1 MLQDTRLY
9 IADKLVDF
17 SNELSMPFTYQIE
30 DRNNPTIIKNS
41 FTKKITI
48 VGTKNNNQIFGDIYN
63 LDREQLYDDNYI
75 VGAYFNPSYRTPFK
89 LFKNGELIE
98 SGYMQLNNVTIKN
111 KVINYNI
118 TLYGGLGDF
127 FYNLSY
133 NEENEPLQLK
143 DLKYDTDLTFDISK
157 EIIRESWENLN
168 SGDRNRIT
176 DTLTFIPSYNGLY
189 DNFDNN
195 KVLINTYG
203 SRNFPYSSTTVDGVT
218 YTPYN
223 GYALGEMEKD
233 FTEWEMRSLMSYKQ
247 RPAIKLSKF
256 VEACC
261 NPENN
266 GGYEVELDDEFFNKS
281 NPYYDKA
288 YIALPLLE
296 EKIDNEETVI
306 EDNVK
311 INTNS
316 WIGLKSAIEQTSTA
330 SIVKVIGS
338 AITMNDNGVIDTNG
352 MNNSTFFDLDLDIQ
366 LFFRAEDGYSKTLYN
381 SCGIVLPD
389 GLIYDNTMFASSILL
404 QIEAVD
410 ADRSIV
416 VGKSDYYNFTNVINY
431 YGNNIYSNPKVWKNW
446 TNPNN
451 TPIQNVFGNFEYS
464 STLGKH
470 YFKGNDGGNTFRI
483 KLTNCKKADNI
494 KFQLVIKSVSNQNDE
509 WVWLYKQPAY
519 GFGDTAANN
528 AVVNGYWNC
537 AADSSTSKIYVK
549 TGDVDIATGQRITQ
563 DILLKTE
570 KTPCDFLLSYCK
582 MFGLYF
588 THDITVPKISI
599 LKRNNYFTGN
609 IKDIT
614 DRIDWSKDFIIN
626 PILYD
631 KKFYKLALEDNGSYL
646 TDKYKNEYNVEYGQK
661 RINTNY
667 NFNSETTELFKENV
681 YQNVVSMVD
690 DSLYYRTFFNSA
702 GTQQPP
708 FIIDNLTYKTFN
720 VSNNETKENDKEK
733 YGSENIDLSK
743 SVNWN
748 TKAGYDFTDKL
759 CCYSKDEDKSLADIS
774 ASIVFFDGFYSP
786 YDLNN
791 NMVKIWLVD
800 DVPEMFFLNNK
811 QCHVYTESEF
821 DRNNNWIAWQLTKI
835 PKFSKYIINNNK
847 VTDSWD
853 FGKPKELFIPNL
865 SYDENVTLYEQY
877 WGKMYEDKLNINTK
891 VVTAYVNL
899 KGLAVNE
906 ELLKDFYYF
915 NSSYWLLNKIENYD
929 INSQATVKCEF
940 IKINN
945 ISNYTDNIGK
955 RYDYFYVD
963 KEYFQVSNTAGKVK
977 TKVHSTT
984 PWKVNYYTNSKITN
998 ITPMS
1003 GEAGV
1008 TTITIEYNA
1017 NTAQYKE
1024 SNFYFTLTT
1033 SGNVTNSITVDI
1045 EQLPNMDNTIMLKGK
1060 IKYLN
1065 GSLIDN
1071 GRVLICNTSYT
1082 TTYDSAYLNY
1092 YTGEYK
1098 IFAPKGTAFCLEVQ
1112 STNGQ
1117 YIYRNTYTY
1126 NKDDTL
1132 NIYIFRL

>member
-1 MLQDTRLY
+1 MKQDVRLY
-9 IADKLVDF
+9 IADMLVDF

-41 FTKKITI
+41 FTKTITI
-48 VGTKNNNQIFGDIYN
+48 VGTKNNNKIFGEIYN

-98 SGYMQLNNVTIKN
+98 SGYMQLNTVTIKN
-111 KVINYNI
+111 KAINYNI

-143 DLKYDTDLTFDISK
+143 DLKYDTDLSFDIDK
-157 EIIRESWENLN
+157 DIVRKSWDALDKGNENK
-168 SGDRNRIT
+168 IT
-176 DTLTFIPSYNGLY
+176 NTLTFIPSYNGLY
-189 DNFDNN
+189 ENFDNN
-195 KVLINTYG
+195 KVLINTNG
-203 SRNFPYSSTTVDGVT
+203 SQIFPWLSTTVDGVV
-218 YTPYN
+218 YSPYN

-247 RPAIKLSKF
+247 RPAIKFSKF
-256 VEACC
+256 MEACC

-296 EKIDNEETVI
+296 EKLDIDGTVI
-306 EDNVK
+306 EDNVN

-316 WIGLKSAIEQTSTA
+316 WVGLRSEIEQITTA
-330 SIVKVIGS
+330 SDIKVVGS
-338 AITMNDNGVIDTNG
+338 AITMDSNGIIDTDG
-352 MNNSTFFDLDLDIQ
+352 MNASTTFDIDLDVQ
-366 LFFRAEDGYSKTLYN
+366 LFFKDSSGYTGDLCN
-381 SCGIVLPD
+381 STIRD
-389 GLIYDNTMFASSILL
+389 IWSTEESYFYSSILL

-410 ADRSIV
+410 ATKNLVIGR
-416 VGKSDYYNFTNVINY
+416 SDYYNFTNRNAK
-431 YGNNIYSNPKVWKNW
+431 GKYSEPNKWRDWN
-446 TNPNN
+446 NPNN
-451 TPIQNVFGNFEYS
+451 TPIQNVFGYFKYS
-464 STLGKH
+464 PSIQKH
-470 YFKGNDGGNTFRI
+470 YFQATESDANTFRI
-483 KLTNCKKADNI
+483 KIANVNKVENI
-494 KFQLVIKSVSNQNDE
+494 RFQLVLRIVSNLNDILCC
-509 WVWLYKQPAY
+509 LYTSNLYPY
-519 GFGDTAANN
+519 GGSGWKTGRKY
-528 AVVNGYWNC
+528 GYWNC
-537 AADSSTSKIYVK
+537 AADSNTSKMFIK
-549 TGDVDIATGQRITQ
+549 SGDVDISTGQRITQ

-609 IKDIT
+609 ITDIT
-614 DRIDWSKDFIIN
+614 DRIDWSKDFTIN

-646 TDKYKNEYNVEYGQK
+646 TDKYKNEYGVGYGQK

-667 NFNSETTELFKENV
+667 NFNSETTELFKDNV
-681 YQNVVSMVD
+681 YQNVISMVD
-690 DSLYYRTFFNSA
+690 NSLYYRTFFNSA

-708 FIIDNLTYKTFN
+708 FIVDNMTYKLFN
-720 VSNNETKENDKEK
+720 TASGDTKETDKEI

-743 SVNWN
+743 TINWN
-748 TKAGYDFTDKL
+748 NKAGYDFTDKL
-759 CCYSKDEDKSLADIS
+759 CCFTKDEDKSLADIS
-774 ASIVFFDGFYSP
+774 ASIVFFDGYYEP
-786 YDLNN
+786 KDING
-791 NMVKIWLVD
+791 NMVQYWLVD
-800 DVPEMFFLNNK
+800 DVSEMFFLNGK
-811 QCHVYTESEF
+811 QCHIYTENEF
-821 DRNNNWIAWQLTKI
+821 DKNNNWIAYRLNKI
-835 PKFSKYIINNNK
+835 PKFSKYIINENK
-847 VTDSWD
+847 ITDSWD
-853 FGKPKELFIPNL
+853 FGKPKELFLPNT
-865 SYDENVTLYEQY
+865 SYEENVTLYQQY

-940 IKINN
+940 IKVNN

-955 RYDYFYVD
+955 KYEFFYVD
-963 KEYFQVSNTAGKVK
+963 NNYITMSYSAGRMT

-984 PWKVNYYTNSKITN
+984 PWEVSWYPDTKITN
-998 ITPMS
+998 IFPMS

-1008 TTITIEYNA
+1008 TTITFDYNA
-1017 NTAQYKE
+1017 NTVPYEEWRSYISLQ
-1024 SNFYFTLTT
+1024 TT
-1033 SGNVTNSITVDI
+1033 GNVINRITI
-1045 EQLPNMDNTIMLKGK
+1045 ELEQLPNMENTIILSGK
-1060 IKYLN
+1060 IKYYDGN
-1065 GSLIDN
+1065 LIPY
-1071 GRVLICNTSYT
+1071 GRIFICNTGYT
-1082 TTYDSAYLNY
+1082 TTYDSQYLDE
-1092 YTGEYK
+1092 YTGEYRV
-1098 IFAPKGTAFCLEVQ
+1098 FAPKGTPFGVEVQ
-1112 STNGQ
+1112 SSSGS
-1117 YIYRNTYTY
+1117 
-1126 NKDDTL
+1126 
-1132 NIYIFRL
+1132 YIFRQIYEYDEDSKLNLNIFRL